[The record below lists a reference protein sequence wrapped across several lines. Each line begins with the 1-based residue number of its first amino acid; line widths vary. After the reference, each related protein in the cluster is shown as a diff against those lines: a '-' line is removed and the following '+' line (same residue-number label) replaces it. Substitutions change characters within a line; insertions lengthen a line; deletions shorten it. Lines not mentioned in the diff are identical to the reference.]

1 VAARVCV
8 AQIGTAH
15 GLRGEVRLHVF
26 TEDPMA
32 IATYGPLETEDQ
44 SRTFAVAAL
53 RPAKNHLIAR
63 LAGIDD
69 RNAAD
74 ALRNVKL
81 YVPRERLPQPPDEE
95 TFYHADLIG
104 LAVETADG
112 SLLGTVV
119 TLHNFGAGDL
129 LEIAR
134 ANTDATV
141 LLPFTK
147 AVVPVIDLKRGRLV
161 VNPPEGALDSPAETS
176 S

>member
-1 VAARVCV
+1 
-8 AQIGTAH
+8 
-15 GLRGEVRLHVF
+15 
-26 TEDPMA
+26 MA
-32 IATYGPLETEDQ
+32 IATYGPLETEDG
-44 SRTFAVAAL
+44 SRSFAVAAL
-53 RPAKNHLIAR
+53 RPAKSHLVAR
-63 LAGIDD
+63 LNGIND

-104 LAVETADG
+104 LAVEAADG
-112 SLLGTVV
+112 LLLGTVV

-134 ANTDATV
+134 ANTGATV

-147 AVVPVIDLKRGRLV
+147 AVVPVIDLERGRLV
-161 VNPPEGALDSPAETS
+161 VNPPDGALDAAAAETS
-176 S
+176 P